1 MDFMTV
7 LKHDSC
13 MPCAYYINSKRV
25 CKEVYDHF
33 DQLVSMYGTFSCIHT
48 TRTKITYQYRKVGN
62 I

>member
-1 MDFMTV
+1 
-7 LKHDSC
+7 